1 MMRKVICHYH
11 IYKNAGTSFDHVLS
25 HSFGDRHLSFDG
37 PFPFFVIDQDQLDR
51 IIERK
56 PEAMALSSHQIQL
69 PAPVSPRYRVLPVVF
84 LRDPLLRIASIWRFK
99 ARHPDGTA
107 TSRAARAMDFAAWLG
122 HCLSDEG
129 EIAHVSN
136 AQTRLL
142 SAPFRQRPSM
152 RRHPGRMEYDLGR
165 AEANLAGAVAVG
177 RADDFSTDIHRIA
190 ATLAAEGLPLVL
202 PPDLHR
208 NATATDALTPSDRRA
223 ELLDALPPG
232 LADRLLAANDQ
243 DAALFSA
250 AHRRVTALP
259 EAA

>member
-1 MMRKVICHYH
+1 MRKIICHYH
-11 IYKNAGTSFDHVLS
+11 IYKNAGTSFDHVLT

-56 PEAMALSSHQIQL
+56 VGAVALSSHQIQL
-69 PAPVSPRYRVLPVVF
+69 PAPVSPAYRVLPVVF
-84 LRDPLLRIASIWRFK
+84 LRDPVLRIASIWRFK

-107 TSRAARAMDFAAWLG
+107 TSRAAVAMGFAEWVA
-122 HCLSDEG
+122 HCLGDAQ

-142 SAPFRQRPSM
+142 SAPFRGRPQM
-152 RRHPGRMEYDLGR
+152 RRMAGRMEYDLAR
-165 AEANLAGAVAVG
+165 AEANLAGAAAVG
-177 RADDFSTDIHRIA
+177 RADHFSTDIHGISAILSR
-190 ATLAAEGLPLVL
+190 EGLPLTL

-208 NATATDALTPSDRRA
+208 NATADSGVGPDLRRRA
-223 ELLDALPPG
+223 LLSDLPAG

-243 DAALFSA
+243 DEALHAIAAQHA
-250 AHRRVTALP
+250 ARLP
-259 EAA
+259 RAA